1 MITENLST
9 LKIHKLTQAQYDR
22 ELAAGNIDE
31 NALYLTPDEEI
42 DLSGYA
48 TIEQLDTK
56 ANISHSHAVT
66 DITNLQTQ
74 LDGKSNTSHTHS
86 AATQS
91 SSGFMSKTDKTKLDD
106 IEEGAQVNTVT
117 GVKGN
122 SESSYRTGNIN
133 ITKANIGLGSVDNT
147 ADSTKSVKYA
157 TSAGSAT
164 KSTQDASGNTITS
177 TYETK
182 ADAQTKL
189 DTAKNYTDTA
199 IANLVDS
206 APETLNTLNELAAA
220 LKDDADI
227 VETLENSIA
236 TKANASDLT
245 SHTGNT
251 TVHITSSE
259 RSNWNAAYT
268 HSQATHARTDATKV
282 ADSTTNGNILI
293 NGTETNVYTLPSAGS
308 ALGGVKSGGDV
319 TISSGVITVNDD
331 SHNHTISNIDNLQ
344 TSLDAKQATITG
356 GATTITSSNL
366 TANRALISNSSGKV
380 GVSAVT
386 STELG
391 YLDGVTSNV
400 QTQLDGK
407 AASSHTHNV
416 LSVQSDNYKQGT
428 DLPSTYPR
436 GETIFFSNNPTNKFN
451 DISYCTIHTIK
462 GYNNMVCIQW
472 LYPYNSNADTVYYRT
487 ALYDTD
493 VWRDWKTVSVSDH
506 THNYA
511 ASSSAGGSATSAVK
525 LDTSTAGGA
534 TQPVYFANGKPT
546 ACTYTLGKSVPSNA
560 VFTDTNTKVTNTLAT
575 TTKAYITGTT
585 SASTNTGTQ
594 VFDTGVY
601 LDTTAGKLTADTF
614 NGTTFS
620 GSGIATVAEV
630 QDYLGI

>member
-31 NALYLTPDEEI
+31 NALYLTPD
-42 DLSGYA
+42 
-48 TIEQLDTK
+48 
-56 ANISHSHAVT
+56 
-66 DITNLQTQ
+66 DITNLQTV
-74 LDGKSNTSHTHS
+74 LDGKADTSHMHS
-86 AATQS
+86 SVTQS
-91 SSGFMSKTDKTKLDD
+91 ASGFMSKTDKTKLDN

-189 DTAKNYTDTA
+189 DTAKGYTDTA

-366 TANRALISNSSGKV
+366 TANRALVSNSSGKV

-525 LDTSTAGGA
+525 LDTSTAGST